1 MFYKNII
8 LDIDNTLYDYEICNE
23 KAINKIFCYISNV
36 KKCNI
41 SSIKKFYSNIDKT
54 HKELTI
60 NTASSHNKFIK
71 IKQLLEKFNMKNF
84 MEMNK
89 LYWDTFYENIKPFEG
104 VHSFIKWNK
113 YLGINIGVL
122 TDYETEYQIEKLKK
136 IKLFEYIDC
145 IVTSEEIG
153 CEKPSIHTFNYILM
167 KMDAKRDETIMI
179 GDNFEKDIVGAKNA
193 KIYPYHYCNSD
204 FKINSSF
211 TIFNS
216 YLILHKKFT
225 DFYNEIKKLKTVSR
239 YCGERFDLVQAGGG
253 NTSVKVNDIMFIKA
267 SGFNLSDINE
277 NKGYV
282 SIKNKYLLEDLSK
295 NTLKKITEYN
305 MYGKLRGSIETY
317 MHSILNKYTIHLHP
331 IQVNKIL
338 ILENSK
344 SIINQLFPNSL
355 FIEYVTPGIKVHNE
369 IKKKYNNEEVIF
381 LDNHGVIIT
390 TNDFITIEITINN
403 IISKCEEY
411 ISTDYSKYKITNKI
425 GKFIF
430 EKYDKDVISYLSQD
444 LKIIEYLK
452 NNKHLFKESIT
463 FPDALVYCGIKPVI
477 GNIQDIEKYYNNYKE
492 IPKIFIDNKRNLLFI
507 ISNNLK
513 KCKEI
518 EDVLKANLFILDT
531 KEKKQYLSQDEIC
544 FLNNWDAEKYRKT
557 L

>member
-1 MFYKNII
+1 
-8 LDIDNTLYDYEICNE
+8 L
-23 KAINKIFCYISNV
+23 
-36 KKCNI
+36 
-41 SSIKKFYSNIDKT
+41 
-54 HKELTI
+54 H
-60 NTASSHNKFIK
+60 
-71 IKQLLEKFNMKNF
+71 
-84 MEMNK
+84 
-89 LYWDTFYENIKPFEG
+89 
-104 VHSFIKWNK
+104 
-113 YLGINIGVL
+113 
-122 TDYETEYQIEKLKK
+122 
-136 IKLFEYIDC
+136 
-145 IVTSEEIG
+145 
-153 CEKPSIHTFNYILM
+153 
-167 KMDAKRDETIMI
+167 
-179 GDNFEKDIVGAKNA
+179 
-193 KIYPYHYCNSD
+193 
-204 FKINSSF
+204 
-211 TIFNS
+211 
-216 YLILHKKFT
+216 LHKKFI
-225 DFYNEIKKLKTVSR
+225 DFYNEIKKLKMISR

-282 SIKNKYLLEDLSK
+282 SIKNKYLLDDLSN
-295 NTLKKITEYN
+295 NTFKKITEYN

-390 TNDFITIEITINN
+390 TNDFNTIKTSIDN
-403 IISKCEEY
+403 IINKCEKY
-411 ISTDYSKYKITNKI
+411 ISIDYSNYKLTNKI
-425 GKFIF
+425 SKFIF

-507 ISNNLK
+507 ISNSLK

-544 FLNNWDAEKYRKT
+544 FLNNWDAEKYRIIFN
-557 L
+557 